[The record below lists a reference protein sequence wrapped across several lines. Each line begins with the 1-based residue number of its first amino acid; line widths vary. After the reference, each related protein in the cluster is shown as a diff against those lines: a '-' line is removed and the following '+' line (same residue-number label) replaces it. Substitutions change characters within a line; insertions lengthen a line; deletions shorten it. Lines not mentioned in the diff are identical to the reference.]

1 MLTSNGK
8 LSTKATTKAAPAT
21 TLPRYPGNVP
31 TDFEPPKIGESKTG
45 FTVQRRRVRSSFEF
59 VTDDISLAPLGLR
72 ADTMSRGRPHAG
84 HLFNSMPCAWAQPI
98 RSALGL
104 CPASKPATNRR
115 DLRALVQGMNIES
128 PLWSVLLW
136 VSIRRGRGYVLSNDD
151 VLNVPRKAKY
161 TSAVACGFPES
172 RHFDLRSISVVPFT
186 NHPCWPC
193 HAMQARY

>member
-8 LSTKATTKAAPAT
+8 LSTTKATTKAAPAT

-84 HLFNSMPCAWAQPI
+84 HYLFNSMPCA
-98 RSALGL
+98 
-104 CPASKPATNRR
+104 
-115 DLRALVQGMNIES
+115 
-128 PLWSVLLW
+128 
-136 VSIRRGRGYVLSNDD
+136 
-151 VLNVPRKAKY
+151 Y
-161 TSAVACGFPES
+161 TWFY
-172 RHFDLRSISVVPFT
+172 H
-186 NHPCWPC
+186 
-193 HAMQARY
+193 

>member
-72 ADTMSRGRPHAG
+72 ADTMSRGRPRAG
-84 HLFNSMPCAWAQPI
+84 HYLFNSMPCA
-98 RSALGL
+98 
-104 CPASKPATNRR
+104 
-115 DLRALVQGMNIES
+115 
-128 PLWSVLLW
+128 
-136 VSIRRGRGYVLSNDD
+136 
-151 VLNVPRKAKY
+151 Y
-161 TSAVACGFPES
+161 TWFY
-172 RHFDLRSISVVPFT
+172 H
-186 NHPCWPC
+186 
-193 HAMQARY
+193 